1 MKNKDSKQIRY
12 WLNAGSIGISFVAA
26 IAIGTLIGFY
36 LDKKFNSKPYC
47 TIFFMIMGIAAG
59 FKNMI
64 YFIKRANVYE
74 DLDKKN

>member
-1 MKNKDSKQIRY
+1 MKDKRQMRY
-12 WLNAGSIGISFVAA
+12 WLNAGSIGISFVSA

-36 LDKKFNSKPYC
+36 LDRYFGTKPYL

-64 YFIKRANVYE
+64 YFIKRTDAYRDDE
-74 DLDKKN
+74 KD